1 MSSSRNSTRSR
12 GRQAFEFDGLH
23 VSQVRLRL
31 ATKADIA
38 SLTRIWETP
47 EVSRWWP
54 DMDEVEVSRLIV
66 EGEPWLTTYV
76 IEVGGTVGGCVQV
89 WEEPDPEYRH
99 AGLDIMVSPQF
110 QGEGIGP
117 QALRQI
123 ARKLFAAG
131 HHRITIDPRAENTR
145 ARRAYEKVGFKE
157 VGVMRRYELDPVSGE
172 FRDGVLYDLLEEDL
186 T

>member
-1 MSSSRNSTRSR
+1 MSSSRNSTRSP
-12 GRQAFEFDGLH
+12 GRPAFEFDGPRVTQAL
-23 VSQVRLRL
+23 VRL
-31 ATKADIA
+31 ATKADVA
-38 SLTRIWETP
+38 ALTRIWETP
-47 EVSRWWP
+47 EVARWWP
-54 DMDEVEVSRLIV
+54 GMDEVEVSRLIV
-66 EGEPWLTTYV
+66 QGEPWLTTYV
-76 IEVGGTVGGCVQV
+76 IEVDGNVGGCIQV
-89 WEEPDPEYRH
+89 WEESDPEYRH

-157 VGVMRRYELDPVSGE
+157 VGVLRRYELDPVSGE